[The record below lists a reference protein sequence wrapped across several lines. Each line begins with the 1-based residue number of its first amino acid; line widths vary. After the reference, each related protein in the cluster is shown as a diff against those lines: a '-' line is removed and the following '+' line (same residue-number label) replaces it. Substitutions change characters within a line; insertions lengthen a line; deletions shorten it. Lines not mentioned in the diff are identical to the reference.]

1 MPEEIERMRLMLR
14 KGLKG
19 VEIQLRLG
27 VSAACVSEQRRKY
40 RADLKARDKAPLPPP
55 GNGEQY
61 SGARYS
67 KAKRRAVDDV
77 DRKSVVQGK
86 SGSVRVDL
94 GGGRFIKK

>member
-1 MPEEIERMRLMLR
+1 MRLMLR

-67 KAKRRAVDDV
+67 KAKRRAVEDV
-77 DRKSVVQGK
+77 LLQGF
-86 SGSVRVDL
+86 GSARSEESRV
-94 GGGRFIKK
+94 GKECVSTCRSRWSPYH